1 MANFR
6 YNKIL
11 LALIAIG
18 LVAALMIG
26 WQRHQV
32 EENNSRVEMVMDYEE
47 IVELAQAEGIAVP
60 EAMRRF
66 KDAGITTLAFYDTT
80 LEKFQNNGKL
90 AVISGAD
97 LLARYRT
104 GELDK
109 PLFSDQNGRIDPNLF
124 YVFVGSQEMGGPAR
138 FAEVR
143 EDLARRLGP
152 GRVHEL
158 AATDSRLAMAVEA
171 NLEKVL
177 KWNLGLSSEE
187 MQAAVDNG
195 FYIVARPTNYT
206 KVKPEDVDAVFARI
220 GRFPGVTGIMPAG
233 EEALGVLGYPD
244 LLPLTAKNI
253 LEHGIKLYAIENP
266 LQLQFLRQEGLMPLA
281 TLSNLQIARV
291 YVIPKDEQPKLK
303 LEDAVHRWGGT
314 DAERNIRVN
323 LIRKYDKPVPGM
335 TLLETNLKY
344 VIDIKQNLISKS
356 FTLGPAQAYQLYY
369 ASPWLLALVVV
380 GATAAGILFLTLVW
394 PFAPRYQY
402 ILLLI
407 LSAFLLW
414 PVLKGSGTLVRQA
427 AALVS
432 AILFP
437 VLAMTWQLDR
447 WRHREPFRG
456 SSISRILADGL
467 VGLLVTTALSMIGGF
482 YIGALLADVR
492 FLLEMEIFRG
502 VKLTFVMPLVLVT
515 LTYIVRYNPFGD
527 QPIRR
532 PEDVARQVGRML
544 DYPIHLKTLLLFGLG
559 AIAAWIYVG
568 RSGHTAGVPVP
579 AIEIKLRAFLEDT
592 MYARPREKEFL
603 IGHPAFM
610 LALMAAYREWPRMLH
625 YLLVVAA
632 TIGQGSL
639 VETFAHIRTPIFMS
653 FVRGIDGLLLGA
665 VLGIL
670 AVFAVQILHYLSY
683 LLGRRPAAHE

>member
-1 MANFR
+1 MANYK

-11 LALIAIG
+11 LALIVLG
-18 LVAALMIG
+18 LVAALIIG
-26 WQRHQV
+26 WQRHLV
-32 EENNSRVEMVMDYEE
+32 EENNSRVEMVMDYDE
-47 IVELAQAEGIAVP
+47 IVELARIEGIAVP

-66 KDAGITTLAFYDTT
+66 KEAGVTSLAVYDTT

-90 AVISGAD
+90 TVVTGAD

-104 GELDK
+104 GEIEK
-109 PLFSDQNGRIDPNLF
+109 PLFGDPDGTIDPNSMYL
-124 YVFVGSQEMGGPAR
+124 FVGRQEPGGPAR
-138 FAEVR
+138 FAEVKD
-143 EDLARRLGP
+143 DLARRLGP
-152 GRVHEL
+152 GRVQEF
-158 AATDSRLAMAVEA
+158 ATADNRLAMAVEA
-171 NLEKVL
+171 NFEKVL

-187 MQAAVDNG
+187 MQEVADNG
-195 FYIVARPTNYT
+195 FYIVVRPTNYT
-206 KVKPEDVDAVFARI
+206 KVKPEDIDAVFDRL
-220 GRFPGVTGIMPAG
+220 GRFPGVTGVMFAG
-233 EEALGVLGYPD
+233 EESLGVLGFPD
-244 LLPLTAKNI
+244 LLPLTAKKI
-253 LEHGIKLYAIENP
+253 LEHGLKLYMIENP

-281 TLSNLQIARV
+281 TAANYQAARV

-303 LEDAVHRWGGT
+303 LETAVHRWGGT

-323 LIRKYDKPVPGM
+323 LIRKYDKPVPGL

-344 VIDIKQNLISKS
+344 VRDIKQDLIEKG

-369 ASPWLLALVVV
+369 PSPWLLAVVII
-380 GATAAGILFLTLVW
+380 GATAAGVLFLTLVW
-394 PFAPRYQY
+394 PIAPRCQY
-402 ILLLI
+402 ILLVL
-407 LSAFLLW
+407 LAALLLW

-432 AILFP
+432 ASLFP
-437 VLAMTWQLDR
+437 VLAMSWQLDR
-447 WRHREPFRG
+447 WRAREPFRG
-456 SSISRILADGL
+456 SSLSRILVDGL
-467 VGLLVTTALSMIGGF
+467 VALLVTTGLAMVGGF

-502 VKLTFVMPLVLVT
+502 VKLTFVMPLLLIT
-515 LTYIVRYNPFGD
+515 LTYLVRYNPLGD
-527 QPIRR
+527 QPISR
-532 PEDVARQVGRML
+532 PEDVARQVAKML
-544 DYPIHLKTLLLFGLG
+544 DYPIYLKTLLLFGLG

-579 AIEIKLRAFLEDT
+579 AIEIKLRAFLEDA

-610 LALMAAYREWPRMLH
+610 LAVVAVYRQWPRLLH

-653 FVRGIDGLLLGA
+653 FVRGVDGLLLGA
-665 VLGIL
+665 ALGIL
-670 AVFAVQILHYLSY
+670 AVFAVQVLHYLSY

>member
-1 MANFR
+1 MANFK

-11 LALIAIG
+11 LAFIALG
-18 LVAALMIG
+18 LVAALVIG

-47 IVELAQAEGIAVP
+47 IVELAHMEGVAVP

-66 KDAGITTLAFYDTT
+66 KDAGITSLAVYDTT

-104 GELDK
+104 GELEK
-109 PLFSDQNGRIDPNLF
+109 PLFSDQSGKVDPNLI
-124 YVFVGSQEMGGPAR
+124 YIFVGRQEPGGPAR
-138 FAEVR
+138 FAEVKD
-143 EDLARRLGP
+143 DLARRLGP

-187 MQAAVDNG
+187 MQEVADNG

-206 KVKPEDVDAVFARI
+206 KVRPEDINAVFARL
-220 GRFPGVTGIMPAG
+220 GRFPGVTGVMFAG
-233 EEALGVLGYPD
+233 EEALGVLGFPD
-244 LLPLTAKNI
+244 LLPLTANNI
-253 LEHGIKLYAIENP
+253 LEHGLKLYMIENP

-281 TLSNLQIARV
+281 TASNLQAARV

-303 LEDAVHRWGGT
+303 LEDAVRRWGGT

-323 LIRKYDKPVPGM
+323 LIRKYDKPVPGL

-344 VIDIKQNLISKS
+344 VGDIKQNLIDKS
-356 FTLGPAQAYQLYY
+356 FTLGPAHAYQLYY
-369 ASPWLLALVVV
+369 ASPWLLAIVII

-402 ILLLI
+402 ILLIL
-407 LSAFLLW
+407 LSALLLW

-447 WRHREPFRG
+447 WRVREPFRG
-456 SSISRILADGL
+456 SSMPRILVDGL
-467 VGLLVTTALSMIGGF
+467 AALVITTALSMVGGL

-515 LTYIVRYNPFGD
+515 LTYLVRYNPFGD
-527 QPIRR
+527 QPIKR
-532 PEDVARQVGRML
+532 PEDVARQIAKML
-544 DYPIHLKTLLLFGLG
+544 DYPISLKTLLLFGLG

-603 IGHPAFM
+603 IGHPAFL
-610 LALMAAYREWPRMLH
+610 LAVMAAYREWPRLLH
-625 YLLVVAA
+625 YLLVIAA

-639 VETFAHIRTPIFMS
+639 VETFAHIRTPIYMS

-670 AVFAVQILHYLSY
+670 AVIAVQVLHYLSY